1 MIDYKKELALSSNHS
16 PFSLE
21 RGWGEGFWARI
32 FFYELTIAIV
42 VAMP

>member
-1 MIDYKKELALSSNHS
+1 MIDYKKELALSNNHS
-16 PFSLE
+16 PFLF
-21 RGWGEGFWARI
+21 GEGLGGFWARI

>member
-21 RGWGEGFWARI
+21 RGWGKALGQGYSF
-32 FFYELTIAIV
+32 
-42 VAMP
+42 MS

>member
-21 RGWGEGFWARI
+21 KGWGAFGQGYSF
-32 FFYELTIAIV
+32 
-42 VAMP
+42 MS